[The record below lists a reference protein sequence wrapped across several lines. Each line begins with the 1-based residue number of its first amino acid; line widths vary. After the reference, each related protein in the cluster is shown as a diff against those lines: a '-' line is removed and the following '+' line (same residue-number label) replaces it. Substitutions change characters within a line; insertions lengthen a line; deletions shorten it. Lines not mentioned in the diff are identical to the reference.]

1 MNLCRETVKM
11 DVPPGNRR
19 GLNPRRT
26 WTVRRRGSLSWA
38 CRRNTRGR
46 QASGSESLQLGEKD
60 VHIIRARSA
69 PLSPASGFPVSQSEQ
84 PIHE

>member
-11 DVPPGNRR
+11 AVPPGNRR

-26 WTVRRRGSLSWA
+26 EQYVAGFKA
-38 CRRNTRGR
+38 RGR
-46 QASGSESLQLGEKD
+46 LEG
-60 VHIIRARSA
+60 RSY
-69 PLSPASGFPVSQSEQ
+69 PRSEQ

>member
-11 DVPPGNRR
+11 AVPPGNRR

-26 WTVRRRGSLSWA
+26 LTVRSRVQGPRTPGRTVILFALAPLPSSLKLRRD
-38 CRRNTRGR
+38 
-46 QASGSESLQLGEKD
+46 K
-60 VHIIRARSA
+60 
-69 PLSPASGFPVSQSEQ
+69 PLSPAPQAVSATSGFPVSRSEQ